1 MQSDTEKADPT
12 PESTRESW
20 WNNFWMSVRRVGV
33 FLLGVTIIVH
43 ALVYSNDPWPE
54 LIIGG
59 VMVGVFPLEDLPL
72 KRRN

>member
-1 MQSDTEKADPT
+1 
-12 PESTRESW
+12 
-20 WNNFWMSVRRVGV
+20 MSVRRVGV